1 MKRLIPIAALIAIAA
16 VGAYFFLWAEP
27 ETAAVNDAA
36 PVASAQT
43 PTAIPAN
50 EPVAAAGP
58 VANAPAQSAAAAPAE
73 RIELAQADFSA
84 VEAAGFVEGR
94 HYRRLSPTQPTTTS
108 PDSVE
113 VNEFFMYS
121 CIHCYN
127 LEPFVEAWLEEKP
140 DFIDFV
146 PVPTTWNAGVEM
158 HARAYYTAEAL
169 GKLEE
174 MHWPFFRE
182 MHNAQNFLET
192 PDKMVE
198 FFGRF
203 GVSREEFESV
213 FESFAVNTKVNRA
226 TELIRRY
233 RVDSTPTIVVN
244 GKYVTSVG
252 MADPQAGNPE
262 RLFELIELLAAAELG
277 R

>member
-1 MKRLIPIAALIAIAA
+1 MKRLLALTLILSLAAGCGESQEPAAITESAA
-16 VGAYFFLWAEP
+16 PPV
-27 ETAAVNDAA
+27 AA
-36 PVASAQT
+36 PVASANE
-43 PTAIPAN
+43 PAAA
-50 EPVAAAGP
+50 EPVAA
-58 VANAPAQSAAAAPAE
+58 NAATQSAAAAPAE

-108 PDSVE
+108 ADSVE
-113 VNEFFMYS
+113 VDEFFMYS

-127 LEPFVEAWLEEKP
+127 LEPFVQAWLEDKP
-140 DFIDFV
+140 DFIEYV
-146 PVPTTWNAGVEM
+146 HIPTTWNAGVEM

-169 GKLEE
+169 GKLDE
-174 MHWPFFRE
+174 MHLAFFRE
-182 MHNAQNFLET
+182 MHEAQNFLQT
-192 PDKMVE
+192 PDAMAE

-203 GVSREEFESV
+203 GVSREEFTSV

-233 RVDSTPTIVVN
+233 RIDSTPTIVVN

-252 MADPQAGNPE
+252 MADPQAGNAT
-262 RLFELIELLAAAELG
+262 RMFELIELLAAAELG